1 MSLMFDS
8 LAYAKKL
15 KAAGVPEAQA
25 EIQAE
30 TIVEWMEDRLATKL
44 ELEHVRADLKRD
56 IKELDAKVE
65 SVRADLKRDIESVR
79 AELKRDIKELDAK
92 VESVRADLKRD
103 IELIRADLKRD
114 IQELDAKVESVRSDL
129 KRDIKELEQRM
140 VIKLGSLMFVAVGA
154 MAALVKLL

>member
-8 LAYAKKL
+8 LAYAKRL

-30 TIVEWMEDRLATKL
+30 IN
-44 ELEHVRADLKRD
+44 
-56 IKELDAKVE
+56 
-65 SVRADLKRDIESVR
+65 
-79 AELKRDIKELDAK
+79 
-92 VESVRADLKRD
+92 
-103 IELIRADLKRD
+103 IEL
-114 IQELDAKVESVRSDL
+114 VRSDL

>member
-8 LAYAKKL
+8 LAYAKRL
-15 KAAGVPEAQA
+15 KAAGVPDAQA

-30 TIVEWMEDRLATKL
+30 IIVEWMEDRLATKL

-56 IKELDAKVE
+56 IE

-79 AELKRDIKELDAK
+79 AELKRDI
-92 VESVRADLKRD
+92 ESVRA
-103 IELIRADLKRD
+103 
-114 IQELDAKVESVRSDL
+114 DL